1 MFTEMDSIHKNA
13 NTINGWLSRSEGALL
28 YKLASSINGNIVE
41 IGSFEGRST
50 FYMALAKMDNKKNG
64 FIYAVDTFTGSTEH
78 TKHGKLD
85 TYNTFID
92 NMKKYD
98 IMDYVKPIRNTSIK
112 AANECNK
119 SFSLIFIDGAHDYE
133 NVKND
138 FFAWSPKLEADGML
152 LFHDTIMWKGP
163 KRFIKEYILN
173 SNEYTIKGI
182 KHSIMYIQKTPP
194 SFFGR
199 MKGFLIYGYR
209 GLYELMYKI
218 KKRKL

>member
-1 MFTEMDSIHKNA
+1 MVTEMDSIHKKA

-28 YKLASSINGNIVE
+28 YNLALSTNGNIVE

-50 FYMALAKMDNKKNG
+50 LYIALAKKDNEKNG

-78 TKHGKLD
+78 TKHGKID

-98 IMDYVKPIRNTSIK
+98 IMDFVKPIRNTSIK
-112 AANECNK
+112 AASECNIL
-119 SFSLIFIDGAHDYE
+119 FSMIFIDGAHDY
-133 NVKND
+133 NNAKSD
-138 FFAWSPKLEADGML
+138 FLAWSPKLEDGGML

-163 KRFIKEYILN
+163 KRVIKECILN
-173 SNEYTIKGI
+173 SDEYTIKGI
-182 KHSIMYIQKTPP
+182 VHSIMYIQKTPP
-194 SFFGR
+194 SFSER
-199 MKGFLIYGYR
+199 IKGFLIYGYR
-209 GLYELMYKI
+209 GLYEFMYKI